1 MAAWVQVDVTP
12 VADDDGLIQIQGRSY
27 DVDSTKCSCS
37 FSCGFSLPCSHI
49 FFLRLCKGQPLY
61 ADGDIPPDSR
71 WAATRAG
78 VLASHSRASSVTIV
92 SGMDTCGRTKTEKFR
107 LATAY
112 MKQPADDMS
121 DCGED
126 LFAQYLKC
134 CKDLSANVKQKQL
147 CTVLSMASE
156 GDVAELQDIR
166 AIDAV
171 HMEADDSSHSNGRIH
186 FISDSG
192 QCQDLSHH
200 LPSSIAIDHAYTT
213 SCEGN
218 PSVNQIQL
226 PNITDDQSISVD
238 LNYSGATAGLPM
250 MNLTVDTEDVINT
263 EEYGQPLY
271 DTQVVVEGTFEHTCT
286 ADEVAPTTFEDQF
299 ISMYANY
306 NAASARDDCLQLAR
320 SLSADTER
328 IIHTHMEVGVED
340 EVVHAADDTAASNSQ
355 E

>member
-1 MAAWVQVDVTP
+1 
-12 VADDDGLIQIQGRSY
+12 
-27 DVDSTKCSCS
+27 
-37 FSCGFSLPCSHI
+37 
-49 FFLRLCKGQPLY
+49 
-61 ADGDIPPDSR
+61 
-71 WAATRAG
+71 
-78 VLASHSRASSVTIV
+78 
-92 SGMDTCGRTKTEKFR
+92 
-107 LATAY
+107 
-112 MKQPADDMS
+112 
-121 DCGED
+121 
-126 LFAQYLKC
+126 
-134 CKDLSANVKQKQL
+134 
-147 CTVLSMASE
+147 MASE
-156 GDVAELQDIR
+156 CDVAESQDIR

-171 HMEADDSSHSNGRIH
+171 HKEADDSSHSNARIH

-271 DTQVVVEGTFEHTCT
+271 DTQVVAESTYEHTCT

-306 NAASARDDCLQLAR
+306 NAASAVMTVF
-320 SLSADTER
+320 S
-328 IIHTHMEVGVED
+328 
-340 EVVHAADDTAASNSQ
+340 
-355 E
+355 